1 MNRRAF
7 LSLLALSPFLAA
19 GCGGGT
25 SVNNLTGGGSA
36 VVTGTNRSVV
46 AFGPSDAP
54 AAERVFYN
62 GARTVRASNNIVL
75 TGSDFGGGSVGL
87 PIPIPGFST
96 LSRYA
101 ISFADEPDV
110 QSDLSV
116 AGGGNQLTGNLYVPE
131 ELLTPTERV
140 KPRRVQVYD
149 RLERRFI
156 PFSPAELATVTFQIT
171 GGE

>member
-7 LSLLALSPFLAA
+7 LPLLALSPLLAA
-19 GCGGGT
+19 GCGSGT
-25 SVNNLTGGGSA
+25 SVNNITGGGSA
-36 VVTGTNRSVV
+36 IVTGTNRSVV
-46 AFGPSDAP
+46 AFGPGDPA

-62 GARTVRASNNIVL
+62 GARTVRTSAGIVL

-87 PIPIPGFST
+87 PIPIPGFPT

-116 AGGGNQLTGNLYVPE
+116 AGGGNQLTGNLHVPE
-131 ELLTPTERV
+131 ELLTPSERV
-140 KPRRVQVYD
+140 KPRLIKVYD
-149 RLERRFI
+149 RLERRYI
-156 PFSPAELATVTFQIT
+156 PFSPAELATITIQIT
-171 GGE
+171 GGG